1 MTKVIQIEVPEK
13 LAVLIEKDELL
24 RKLSEEVVKQK
35 LTEYLLKVYAL
46 DVLAK
51 DSELTEE
58 DVMEL
63 DEKVKKGILKKWE
76 DEVSG

>member
-1 MTKVIQIEVPEK
+1 MAKVIQIEVPEE

-63 DEKVKKGILKKWE
+63 DEEIKEGILKKWE
-76 DEVSG
+76 DEVSS

>member
-1 MTKVIQIEVPEK
+1 MGKIIQIEVPEE
-13 LAVLIEKDELL
+13 LAVLIEKDEFL

-63 DEKVKKGILKKWE
+63 DEEIKEGIVKKWE
-76 DEVSG
+76 DEANR